1 MLLMRFP
8 KYRFVPQQV
17 LDLGE
22 ERGLLVVM
30 VRLDK
35 LEPGE
40 AVPNKVGLVL
50 VENERGLVVDGI
62 VATEDR
68 VV

>member
-8 KYRFVPQQV
+8 KYRFVPQQL

-50 VENERGLVVDGI
+50 VED
-62 VATEDR
+62 
-68 VV
+68 

>member
-8 KYRFVPQQV
+8 KYRFVPQQL

-22 ERGLLVVM
+22 ERSLLVVM

-40 AVPNKVGLVL
+40 AVPNKVGFVL
-50 VENERGLVVDGI
+50 VEDERGLVVDGI